1 MGVEKDLNK
10 VFGEVNNSN
19 LKMGRGEI
27 GGVLFPKCCCCIDLK
42 TGVVV
47 LGVLSAIATE
57 NAMIGFTIISGFGAL
72 IFGKMSQDGP
82 SIMDRMDKS
91 SQDATLVYFILSAIF
106 FFIHLISSI
115 LLSVGASKESPRLLI
130 PWMITSLLGIAWHCV
145 SIVLAFVLP
154 FWYFSPTG
162 QLISSLFCILLTIY
176 FEVVVLSLYNKFNDY
191 SPVRQN
197 I

>member
-57 NAMIGFTIISGFGAL
+57 NTMIGFSTLSGLGAL
-72 IFGKMSQDGP
+72 IFGKMSQDGYHN
-82 SIMDRMDKS
+82 S
-91 SQDATLVYFILSAIF
+91 SQDAILAYYIVGAIF
-106 FFIHLISSI
+106 FFVHLISSI
-115 LLSVGASKESPRLLI
+115 LLSVGASKEKPLLLV
-130 PWMITSLLGIAWHCV
+130 PWMIMSLLGIGFHIV

-162 QLISSLFCILLTIY
+162 QLISSLFSILLTIY
-176 FEVVVLSLYNKFNDY
+176 FEIVVLSLYNKLNDY
-191 SPVRQN
+191 SPARQN